1 MNFEKNLESNI
12 QIEPIL
18 LTDDFALVIDKINQN
33 FREVKV
39 SSSYSS
45 VERGRVGLIGARGK
59 EGPSDE
65 SFRSLL
71 KFYNSIGS
79 NETFTSDKESTITN
93 RRVDITFLLSDLF
106 GDSLSTLDVYT
117 DTSKFTTDYSP
128 ENYRDYRL
136 KILAS
141 DKVNSKGRHIYL
153 SNSSNVKKSKEF
165 LKKSGFTVN
174 IDANKNNNTEEF
186 SVTFQKNVFIPNH
199 IGKYNFTGDN
209 VTFKKNDSYSSFIVE
224 VESEPDYTKEHFV
237 KLNVIKSSN
246 SDVLINTV
254 PYSGHIGLW
263 NDLNGNETE
272 DFIRIDSENLLLP
285 FIRVKSLLNED
296 TDLYYTYQNYLRLRD
311 DSYIQFKRL
320 GKLWFIEYYII
331 LQKEQ
336 AAPVDFFVSN
346 FRIDIAR
353 TIGACLSSY
362 ESTNS
367 IYKLGTT
374 LSNFNLN
381 SEFSQYVSTLNVNA
395 QPNGF
400 NKINDSFSLYCSIND
415 NPTNVNNYF
424 SANNNSIF
432 FSGSLT
438 AQNIVTDDE
447 YKGITPIEILPFE
460 YVP

>member
-12 QIEPIL
+12 QLEPIL
-18 LTDDFALVIDKINQN
+18 LTDDFAKVIDKINQN

-65 SFRSLL
+65 SFRNLL

-79 NETFTSDKESTITN
+79 NETFTSDKDSTITN

-117 DTSKFTTDYSP
+117 DTAKFTTDYSP

-141 DKVNSKGRHIYL
+141 DRVNSKGRHVYL
-153 SNSSNVKKSKEF
+153 SNSSNIKKSKEF

-199 IGKYNFTGDN
+199 IGKFVFTGDTT
-209 VTFKKNDSYSSFIVE
+209 TFQKNDSYNSFLIE
-224 VESEPDYTKEHFV
+224 VEGETDPSKEHFV
-237 KLNVIKSSN
+237 KLNVKKSAN
-246 SDVLINTV
+246 TDVLINTV
-254 PYSGHIGLW
+254 PYSGYIGLW

-272 DFIRIDSENLLLP
+272 DFIRIDSENLALP
-285 FIRVKSLLNED
+285 FIRVKDISGN

-320 GKLWFIEYYII
+320 GKLWFIEYFIV

-336 AAPVDFFVSN
+336 AAPVSFYVSN
-346 FRIDIAR
+346 FRIDITR

-367 IYKLGTT
+367 IYKLGSS

-381 SEFSQYVSTLNVNA
+381 PEFSEYVSTLNVNI

-400 NKINDSFSLYCSIND
+400 NKLNDSFSLYCSIND
-415 NPTNVNNYF
+415 NFTNVNNYF
-424 SANNNSIF
+424 SANNTSIF
-432 FSGSLT
+432 FSGNIT
-438 AQNIVTDDE
+438 AQSIIVDEE

>member
-39 SSSYSS
+39 SSSFSS
-45 VERGRVGLIGARGK
+45 VERGRVGLIGGRG
-59 EGPSDE
+59 GASPADE
-65 SFRSLL
+65 SFRNLL

-117 DTSKFTTDYSP
+117 DASKFTTDYSP

-141 DKVNSKGRHIYL
+141 NKVNSKGRHIYL
-153 SNSSNVKKSKEF
+153 SNSSNIKKSKEF

-186 SVTFQKNVFIPNH
+186 SVTFQKNILIPNH
-199 IGKYNFTGDN
+199 IGKYTFTGD
-209 VTFKKNDSYSSFIVE
+209 TFTLRKNDSYNSFLVE
-224 VESEPDYTKEHFV
+224 VESQPDSTKEHFV
-237 KLNVIKSSN
+237 KLLIPKVDDADTIIK
-246 SDVLINTV
+246 TV
-254 PYSGHIGLW
+254 PYSGYMGIW
-263 NDLNGNETE
+263 NDFNGNETE
-272 DFIRIDSENLLLP
+272 DFIRVDSENLTLP
-285 FIRVKSLLNED
+285 LIRSKNNPASYF
-296 TDLYYTYQNYLRLRD
+296 DLYYKNQNYLRLRD
-311 DSYIQFKRL
+311 DSYVQFKRL
-320 GKLWFIEYYII
+320 GKLWFIEYFIV

-336 AAPVDFFVSN
+336 SAPVNFFVSN
-346 FRIDIAR
+346 FRIDIAKVV
-353 TIGACLSSY
+353 GACKSNFD
-362 ESTNS
+362 STNS
-367 IYKLGTT
+367 IYKVGSELT
-374 LSNFNLN
+374 NFNLN
-381 SEFSQYVSTLNVNA
+381 PEFSEYVSTLNTNI

-400 NKINDSFSLYCSIND
+400 NRVNDSFSLYCSVND
-415 NPTNVNNYF
+415 APANFENYF
-424 SANNNSIF
+424 SSTNNSIF
-432 FSGSLT
+432 FSGSIT
-438 AQNIVTDDE
+438 AQSVFTESSDR
-447 YKGITPIEILPFE
+447 GITPIEILQFE